1 MGGAW
6 IVGAYLR
13 LWQLGQ
19 QIVVG
24 DEVHAL
30 KSAGSGTVRTILAEE
45 GLPDVSI
52 PMALWDHLLIQT
64 VGLTEWGLRLPVLL
78 AGLLTLVIL
87 SVFTWRRINPL
98 AGVLVAWLA
107 ALSPQLVMFSRFAR
121 PYMPIMLLS
130 LLTIVFWQQQLVG
143 KRHRA
148 WLAVLCTLL
157 AISLSPTCAPALAAA
172 HGCGLLLLIRQNG
185 WSALRPP
192 RFLREGRVLGPLSFA
207 VAAVALAAGLSQTLR
222 LLPIAHLL
230 ALRTRWKGTPVD
242 WEVVLEHVSF
252 TSHSGLQLWFAFSL
266 LLGLFS
272 PRPRARALGLAF
284 VLMTLTQVA
293 CVILFVPWGGRAF
306 SIMRYLLVLYP
317 IALLLIAT
325 GIETQLCA
333 LRRVFGGEARWGG
346 LWAPAALVAISASVL
361 NTGPLPHLFQKSNS
375 FTGMWPE
382 HLTDPADIKPTPYAA
397 WPRFYRF
404 LSESSEDLT
413 VMEAPSIST
422 SPASLRH
429 YASYQVRH
437 RQRVVLLNRRAV
449 YKGKAAGVEL
459 SSIRPLRQSIGLGLQ
474 GIDYIIVHRDFV
486 DERRRLME
494 LSSENSGDRATI
506 TKTDR
511 ELKAKAAQLVEEF
524 DGDGRYLP
532 LLRTDLVAIFAV
544 TPGALRAY
552 KDWDAAQD

>member
-19 QIVVG
+19 QVVIG

-30 KSAGSGTVRTILAEE
+30 KSAGSGTVRTILAEK

-64 VGLTEWGLRLPVLL
+64 IGLTEWGLRLPVLL

-87 SVFTWRRINPL
+87 SVFTWRRISPL

-130 LLTIVFWQQQLVG
+130 LLTIVLWHQQLVG

-148 WLAVLCTLL
+148 WLAILCTLL

-172 HGCGLLLLIRQNG
+172 HGCGLVLLIRQNG

-192 RFLREGRVLGPLSFA
+192 RFLREGRLLGPLSFA
-207 VAAVALAAGLSQTLR
+207 VAAVALAAGLAQTLR
-222 LLPIAHLL
+222 LLPDAHLL
-230 ALRTRWKGTPVD
+230 ARGTRLNGTPVD

-252 TSHSGLQLWFAFSL
+252 TSHAGLQLWFAFCL
-266 LLGLFS
+266 VLGLFS
-272 PRPRARALGLAF
+272 PRPKARALGLAF

-293 CVILFVPWGGRAF
+293 CVILFVPWGGRAL

-325 GIETQLCA
+325 GIETQLRA
-333 LRRVFGGEARWGG
+333 LRRLFGGEARWGG
-346 LWAPAALVAISASVL
+346 LWAPAALVAVAASVL
-361 NTGPLPHLFQKSNS
+361 NTGPLPHLFQESNS

-382 HLTDPADIKPTPYAA
+382 HVTGPTDAA
-397 WPRFYRF
+397 LPRFYRF
-404 LSESSEDLT
+404 LSESTEDLT
-413 VMEAPSIST
+413 VMEAPSIAT
-422 SPASLRH
+422 SPASLKF
-429 YASYQVRH
+429 YATYQVRH
-437 RQRVVLLNRRAV
+437 RQRVVLLNRRAA
-449 YKGKAAGVEL
+449 YKGKSGSVEL
-459 SSIRPLRQSIGLGLQ
+459 SSIRPLRESVGLGLQ
-474 GIDYIIVHRDFV
+474 GIDYIIVHRDFIE
-486 DERRRLME
+486 ERRRLIE
-494 LSSENSGDRATI
+494 LSPVDSVDPVRSRQTEI
-506 TKTDR
+506 

-524 DGDGRYLP
+524 DGDDRYLP
-532 LLRTDLVAIFAV
+532 VLRTEVLAIFAV
-544 TPGALRAY
+544 TPDALKTY